1 MTTTLLAV
9 LSLALGSVYT
19 SYGII
24 TVLDLAR
31 NSRTLGMS
39 HFGVAWIAMAFTCG
53 PHHFEHGLHLLDG
66 SRAAGALE
74 LVAVLVGVP
83 AGVTWFLLRV
93 EAVSG
98 GRGDRPVRHT
108 PLVGRVL
115 PALGV
120 VYGVGFAVSA
130 AVTVRNVTFVP
141 PTAASN
147 LALVALYGMIGWYL
161 LKTQLA
167 SYAASGGW
175 SLSGLSLTVVFPT
188 CALMHAAWIAY
199 QAAGR
204 YETDIHSA
212 LIDWL
217 AVPAAA
223 YFLWV
228 VRGLHSGTVRDWN
241 EATTGAVP
249 ILRPT
254 PHVVH

>member
-1 MTTTLLAV
+1 MTATLAV

-19 SYGII
+19 SYGVI
-24 TVLDLAR
+24 TILDLAR
-31 NSRTLGMS
+31 NSRNFGMS
-39 HFGVAWIAMAFTCG
+39 HFGMAWVAMAFTCG
-53 PHHFEHGLHLLDG
+53 PHHFEHGLHLLSGD
-66 SRAAGALE
+66 RAAGMLE
-74 LVAVLVGVP
+74 LVAVVVGVP

-98 GRGDRPVRHT
+98 GHGDRDVADT
-108 PLVGRVL
+108 PLVERVL

-120 VYGVGFAVSA
+120 LYGVGFAISA
-130 AVTVRNVTFVP
+130 AITVRNVTFVP

-161 LKTQLA
+161 LKTQLRSHA
-167 SYAASGGW
+167 TSGGW
-175 SLSGLSLTVVFPT
+175 SLSGLSLTIVFPT
-188 CALMHAAWIAY
+188 CALMHAAWVAH
-199 QAAGR
+199 QAVGR

-249 ILRPT
+249 ILPPT